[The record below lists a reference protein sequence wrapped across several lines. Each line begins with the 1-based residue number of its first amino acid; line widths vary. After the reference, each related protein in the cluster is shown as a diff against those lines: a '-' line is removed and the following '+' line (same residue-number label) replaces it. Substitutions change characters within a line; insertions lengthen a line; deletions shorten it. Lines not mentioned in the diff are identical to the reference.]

1 MDFCSRRVHMDLQK
15 YKNLLFQNIKRTL
28 TEWFESDK
36 KEPIPSSEVYRF
48 IHSVKGTAGTLGLGG
63 LMHMSQQLL
72 EKLDENHEFHWQ
84 VQDLQDFLFQLIELT
99 YQYENFDEKMMQEEI
114 VRNHDTPL
122 IQIIDDDLSMLILLK
137 DVLEEKGWMVITSV
151 DPEKAVEQYFEMKP
165 DCLVI
170 DIQLPEKNGFELLQ
184 DLQELNGK
192 YFIPKLMISIQND
205 KSTRIKAYQTGAD
218 DFIPK
223 PIEIDEFIAKIE
235 RHLQRK
241 KLFDQSV
248 AIDELTQV
256 YNRKFLEDHFTK
268 QLQDSKRTGQ
278 PFSICILDLDHFK
291 RVNDTY
297 GHLMGDQVLTE
308 FAQYIKSKVRSFDS
322 VYRFGGEEFVI
333 IFPRAT
339 DVDVQTRMRVMIQ
352 EFSQRKFTCKQ
363 DSFSIAFSVG
373 IHMIDDSDTTLKD
386 AIREADA
393 ALYEAKEL
401 GRARAECSQSTKA
414 SYKKKVLHVSIVDDD
429 IIIRSILGKML
440 NGLQSD
446 LFELKVGLYEDG
458 QSFLE
463 SPSANNGENH
473 FLILDGMMPVM
484 DGLEVLQ
491 EVKRGRYADR
501 FTVLMLTGRKSEDD
515 IARAL
520 KLGADD
526 YVTKPFSITELQAR
540 IERMLQRMR

>member
-1 MDFCSRRVHMDLQK
+1 MDLQK

-28 TEWFESDK
+28 TQWFESDK
-36 KEPIPSSEVYRF
+36 IDHIPSLEVYRF

-63 LMHMSQQLL
+63 LMHLSEQLL
-72 EKLDENHEFHWQ
+72 EKLDENHEFNWQ
-84 VQDLQDFLFQLIELT
+84 KQDLQEFLFQLIELT
-99 YQYENFDEKMMQEEI
+99 YQYEHFDERVMQEEI

-151 DPEKAVEQYFEMKP
+151 DPEKAVEQYFDMQP
-165 DCLVI
+165 DCLII

-184 DLQELNGK
+184 DIQEHNEK

-205 KSTRIKAYQTGAD
+205 KQTRIKAYQTGAD

-223 PIEIDEFIAKIE
+223 PVEIDEFVVKIE

-248 AIDELTQV
+248 LIDELTQV
-256 YNRKFLEDHFTK
+256 YNRKFLKEYFTK
-268 QLQDSKRTGQ
+268 HLQESKRTGQ
-278 PFSICILDLDHFK
+278 AFSICLLDLDHFK
-291 RVNDTY
+291 QVNDTY
-297 GHLMGDQVLTE
+297 GHLMGDHVLTE
-308 FAQYIKSKVRSFDS
+308 FAHFIKSKVRSFDL

-339 DVDVQTRMRVMIQ
+339 DMDVQLRVTEMIQ
-352 EFSQRKFTCKQ
+352 EFSHKIFIHEN
-363 DSFSIAFSVG
+363 DPFSVSFSAG
-373 IHMIDDSDTTLKD
+373 IHMIDDCETTLKE
-386 AIREADA
+386 AIKEADA
-393 ALYEAKEL
+393 ALYEAKRL
-401 GRARAECSQSTKA
+401 GRARAERSQSKKA
-414 SYKKKVLHVSIVDDD
+414 PYKKKVLHVSIVDDD

-446 LFELKVGLYEDG
+446 LFELKVGIYEDG
-458 QSFLE
+458 QSFIE

-501 FTVLMLTGRKSEDD
+501 FTVLMLTGRKSDGD
-515 IARAL
+515 IAMAL

-540 IERMLQRMR
+540 VERLLQRMR